1 MSEFHNYF
9 KSVSGISDKKIILG
23 GDFNLFYD
31 SIAKADVGTPT
42 IKKGY
47 LCKIHRNHKNHWFMR
62 YLENSKPQTKQF
74 TFHQKRFSWL
84 IQRKFDYVF
93 VSDILQESAKNTDIL
108 ASFSSD
114 HLPDSAASKNDNTIS
129 RDNR

>member
-1 MSEFHNYF
+1 
-9 KSVSGISDKKIILG
+9 
-23 GDFNLFYD
+23 
-31 SIAKADVGTPT
+31 
-42 IKKGY
+42 
-47 LCKIHRNHKNHWFMR
+47 MR